1 MSTIRNNKEMPIAD
15 AELVKFIAKQT
26 WNKEEK
32 RHQEEEIMCGN
43 LCIWNA
49 TSLSDGLFSGDWG
62 FRREPVFQRPTDDT
76 RVIRDE
82 TMDISGMKLNK

>member
-43 LCIWNA
+43 LCI
-49 TSLSDGLFSGDWG
+49 
-62 FRREPVFQRPTDDT
+62 
-76 RVIRDE
+76 
-82 TMDISGMKLNK
+82 